1 MKGEKIMKKFEVGK
15 TYTTT
20 SICNSDCKISYTI
33 ISRTAATITA
43 TDNHGET
50 SKFRISKK
58 HSEYRNAETFLPWGS
73 YSMAPMI
80 SAE

>member
-50 SKFRISKK
+50 AKFRISKK

-80 SAE
+80 TAE

>member
-1 MKGEKIMKKFEVGK
+1 MKEFEIGR

-20 SICNSDCKISYTI
+20 SICNHDCELSYTI
-33 ISRTAATITA
+33 TARTAETVTA

-50 SKFRISKK
+50 HKFRISKK
-58 HSEYRNAETFLPWGS
+58 LSTYRNAETFLPWGN
-73 YSMAPMI
+73 YSMCPMI

>member
-1 MKGEKIMKKFEVGK
+1 MKQFEIGK

-20 SICNSDCKISYTI
+20 SIGNSDCI
-33 ISRTAATITA
+33 ISILIKARTAQTVTVI
-43 TDNHGET
+43 DKHGEE
-50 SKFRISKK
+50 KKLRINKK
-58 HSEYRNAETFLPWGS
+58 YSEYRQAETVLPWGC